1 MTTQT
6 EIKALRRVLRS
17 FPAYARKFL
26 HIRTKA
32 GELVPFRLNKIQRK
46 LHEIWEQQASLGK
59 PVRIIVLKARREGI
73 STYVQGR
80 FFHFASTKKNRHAK
94 VVAHDAEGSDTLFE
108 MSRIFYDRMPAH
120 VTLSDGTE
128 AQIKPQKEYSN
139 KKEIVYQDTLSKLT
153 VTTAGKGAGET
164 TARKGSGKGRSQ
176 TVHFLH
182 LSEFAFWGDQKN
194 TFVALSQ
201 TVPNLPDTV
210 IVIESTANGV
220 GDEFYRMWEAAKRG
234 ENDYIP
240 VFLAWWE
247 HDEYKLPLATG
258 ETLEPFD
265 EEEKELIKRF
275 NLTAEQLKWRRYTLR
290 NECAGDLDQ
299 FHQEYPA
306 DDQEAFLVSGRPF
319 FNTKALARIKVE
331 DIRPPLATGNLD
343 KDGKFTEHPKGYL
356 AIWEYP
362 VTGHCYAIGGDVAE
376 GLETGDYC
384 VLEVIDRNKME
395 QVAEWRGHY
404 DPDLLGVEAV
414 KLAKYYN
421 HAVIGV
427 ESNNHGL
434 TTNKAILREKYHR
447 VYQQEVV
454 DEINPDRTEKIGWRT
469 DVKTR
474 PLMLDEMEKALR
486 DGIVTIRSETLINEC
501 FSFVRNAKGK
511 PEAQAG
517 CYDDTVMAM
526 AIAIQMHQQMP
537 MLGVISDAERARRNR
552 QRAKLTA
559 PVISD
564 ITGY

>member
-1 MTTQT
+1 MT
-6 EIKALRRVLRS
+6 EIDRLRRVLRD
-17 FPAYARKFL
+17 FPTYARKFL
-26 HIRTKA
+26 RIRTKA
-32 GELVPFRLNKIQRK
+32 GELVSFRLNPVQKK
-46 LHEIWEQQASLGK
+46 LHDVWEQQMADGK

-108 MSRIFYDRMPAH
+108 MSRIFYDQMPSH
-120 VTLSDGTE
+120 VVLSDGTE
-128 AQIKPQKEYSN
+128 VQIRPEKEYSN
-139 KKEIVYQDTLSKLT
+139 KKEISYYDTLSKLT

-182 LSEFAFWGDQKN
+182 LSEFAFWNDQKN

-210 IVIESTANGV
+210 IVIESTANGI
-220 GDEFYRMWEAAKRG
+220 GDEFHRMWEAAKRG

-247 HDEYKLPLATG
+247 HDEYRLPLAPG
-258 ETLEPFD
+258 ETLEPYD
-265 EEEKELIKRF
+265 AEEKELIKRF
-275 NLTAEQLKWRRYTLR
+275 NLTAEQLKWRRHTLR

-319 FNTKALARIKVE
+319 FNTKALARIKAE
-331 DIRPPLATGNLD
+331 DIRPPKAVGNLD
-343 KDGKFTEHPKGYL
+343 KDGKFVEHPKGYL
-356 AIWEYP
+356 SIWEYP
-362 VTGHCYAIGGDVAE
+362 IADHCYAIGGDVAE

-384 VLEVIDRNKME
+384 VLEVMDRNKME

-414 KLAKYYN
+414 KLAKFYN
-421 HAVIGV
+421 RAVIGI

-434 TTNKAILREKYHR
+434 TTNKAILREKYYR

-469 DVKTR
+469 DTKTR
-474 PLMLDEMEKALR
+474 PLMLDEMEKSLR
-486 DGIVTIRSETLINEC
+486 DGILTIRSETLISEC

-517 CYDDTVMAM
+517 CHDDTVMAM

-537 MLGVISDAERARRNR
+537 MLGVISEAERARRRR
-552 QRAKLTA
+552 QREKLTQ
-559 PVISD
+559 PGVSD